1 MNHIG
6 ISLEKN
12 EAGIPDIHLDSVG
25 NLAFVR
31 DAEAVGQHAKQRLNT
46 FEGEWFLDTAAGVP
60 WLSEILGRSYD
71 PELAE
76 SVVKSCLL
84 LTDGIEEITAFSVR
98 FNRALRNLENFS
110 ISVRTIYDEEINL

>member
-6 ISLEKN
+6 ISLQKN
-12 EAGIPDIHLDSVG
+12 QENIYDIHLDSLG
-25 NLAFVR
+25 NLAFVHNS
-31 DAEAVGQHAKQRLNT
+31 EAVGQHATQRLNT

-60 WLSEILGRSYD
+60 WLSEILGKKYD

-76 SVVKSCLL
+76 SVVKSSLL

-98 FNRALRNLENFS
+98 FNRALRNLENYS
-110 ISVRTIYDEEINL
+110 ISVRTVYDEEINL